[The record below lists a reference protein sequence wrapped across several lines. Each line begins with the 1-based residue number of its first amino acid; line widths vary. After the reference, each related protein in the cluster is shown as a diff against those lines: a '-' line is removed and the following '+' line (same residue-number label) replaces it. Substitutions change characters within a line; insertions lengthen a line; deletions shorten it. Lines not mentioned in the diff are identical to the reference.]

1 MQNICN
7 IKMHQKSNIYQWK
20 MAFGEPF
27 TERHNMASY
36 FYKNAIRKKKSV
48 VSREHLN
55 LYAPVCYSYTLWHTW
70 NYRLQLTKFKVR
82 LETFFRKVTWNMTIF
97 STIQS
102 TTIKSSRNLWTSA
115 HTVKTFSLGALFF
128 CCYLSKLPPEFAWS
142 ASVYLCR
149 LSSVWTF
156 KSLGILLLIKLF
168 SEHSCPADWSTVTTP
183 TVLLFSHIFFFYPL
197 SRALSLNHVRKM
209 HPSPIFCLLRTEWRM
224 TAEVFFPSLCKRPQ
238 SAMLDHIPCKRISK
252 FINGIFVFGHRFR
265 YDNILPTDS
274 I

>member
-48 VSREHLN
+48 VSREYLN
-55 LYAPVCYSYTLWHTW
+55 LYAPVCYSYTLWRTW

-128 CCYLSKLPPEFAWS
+128 VVIWVNFHQSSLDQLQCTSADYQVSGPLNLLGSCCSSNYSVSTHALQIGALWPLQLFYYL
-142 ASVYLCR
+142 
-149 LSSVWTF
+149 
-156 KSLGILLLIKLF
+156 
-168 SEHSCPADWSTVTTP
+168 VT
-183 TVLLFSHIFFFYPL
+183 SFFF
-197 SRALSLNHVRKM
+197 
-209 HPSPIFCLLRTEWRM
+209 
-224 TAEVFFPSLCKRPQ
+224 
-238 SAMLDHIPCKRISK
+238 
-252 FINGIFVFGHRFR
+252 
-265 YDNILPTDS
+265 IL
-274 I
+274 

>member
-48 VSREHLN
+48 VSREYLN

-183 TVLLFSHIFFFYPL
+183 TVLLFSHIFFFLSFKQSTQPKPCEENASFPNFLPVENRVKDDCRGFFSLTLQKAAVCNVGPHPL
-197 SRALSLNHVRKM
+197 QKNIKVYKWN
-209 HPSPIFCLLRTEWRM
+209 FCIWSS
-224 TAEVFFPSLCKRPQ
+224 FQ
-238 SAMLDHIPCKRISK
+238 IW
-252 FINGIFVFGHRFR
+252 
-265 YDNILPTDS
+265 
-274 I
+274 